1 MKTTT
6 FFVLSLLL
14 VASLPCFGLNY
25 TITFTGTGASSTVD
39 SVIVQNLTKGTSVT
53 VPAGNVLNLSDVPTA
68 VEQVSI
74 SDETIRV
81 YPASVTGKFIVSF
94 FSKKAGITQLSAF
107 SLDGRKVAGIS
118 IDLQAGSNTFELSLP
133 RGVFVIQVTGNEYAY
148 TAKILNQTGMQGNP
162 GIVYTGTEK
171 PAISN
176 PQKTKSSILGTTT
189 MAYTAGDQ
197 LLYKGISGNY
207 STIVTDRPTGSKTT
221 NFNFAACTDADGNN
235 YKVVTIGTQTWMAEN
250 LKTTQYN
257 DGIAIPLVTDN
268 TAWFNLSTPGYCWY
282 NNDAATYKNK
292 YGALYNWYTVNTG
305 KLAPTGWHVPTDAEW
320 TTLENY
326 LTANGYNCDGS
337 TSGDYYAKSLA
348 ATTDWAID
356 TYDVGTI
363 GTDLSKNNST
373 GFSAL
378 PGGNRNSYFN
388 GMFFFVGSDGG
399 WWSSSEYYTNYA
411 WYRYMIYSS
420 NYVDRRY
427 NNKQYGFSVRCVR
440 DRDIII
446 LPTLTTTATSSIT
459 TTTATSGGII
469 TNEGGAPITARGVCW
484 STSANPTIADSKTT
498 DGTGTGTFT
507 STLTGLTANTTYN
520 VRAYA
525 TNSGGTRYGT
535 QLSFTTAASDLY
547 TITDKDGNVYHT
559 VTIGTQTWMVEN
571 LKTTLYN
578 DGTAIPLVTDNTAW
592 YNLSTPA
599 YCWNNND
606 AATYKNTYGALYNW
620 YTVNTGK
627 LAPKGWHV
635 PTDAEW
641 TTLENYLIANGYNYD
656 GSTSGDYYAKSLAAT
671 TNWTT
676 DTNAGTIGNDLSRN
690 NSTGFS
696 ALPGGYR
703 TDSNGTFDIVGYN
716 GYWWSSTGSSTSY
729 AWGRYMY
736 YKDSYVYR
744 SSYGKQNGFSV
755 RCVRDSQ

>member
-1 MKTTT
+1 MKTKILQL
-6 FFVLSLLL
+6 V
-14 VASLPCFGLNY
+14 VASCFLGLLPVKTVALNY
-25 TITFTGTGASSTVD
+25 TISFTGTGASSTVD

-53 VPAGNVLNLSDVPTA
+53 VPAGNVLNLSDAATA

-81 YPASVTGKFIVSF
+81 YPASVTGKSIVSF
-94 FSKKAGITQLSAF
+94 FAKQAGVIQLSAF
-107 SLDGRKVAGIS
+107 SLDGRKVAGIN

-305 KLAPTGWHVPTDAEW
+305 KLAPTGWHVATDAEW

-326 LTANGYNCDGS
+326 LTANGYNYDGS
-337 TSGDYYAKSLA
+337 TSGENYAKSLA
-348 ATTDWAID
+348 ATTNWAID
-356 TYDVGTI
+356 TYTDAGAI
-363 GTDLSKNNST
+363 GTDLSKNNRT

-378 PGGNRNSYFN
+378 PGGNRGSSDGTFY
-388 GMFFFVGSDGG
+388 FVG
-399 WWSSSEYYTNYA
+399 
-411 WYRYMIYSS
+411 IY
-420 NYVDRRY
+420 
-427 NNKQYGFSVRCVR
+427 
-440 DRDIII
+440 
-446 LPTLTTTATSSIT
+446 
-459 TTTATSGGII
+459 
-469 TNEGGAPITARGVCW
+469 
-484 STSANPTIADSKTT
+484 
-498 DGTGTGTFT
+498 
-507 STLTGLTANTTYN
+507 
-520 VRAYA
+520 
-525 TNSGGTRYGT
+525 
-535 QLSFTTAASDLY
+535 
-547 TITDKDGNVYHT
+547 
-559 VTIGTQTWMVEN
+559 
-571 LKTTLYN
+571 
-578 DGTAIPLVTDNTAW
+578 
-592 YNLSTPA
+592 
-599 YCWNNND
+599 
-606 AATYKNTYGALYNW
+606 
-620 YTVNTGK
+620 
-627 LAPKGWHV
+627 
-635 PTDAEW
+635 
-641 TTLENYLIANGYNYD
+641 
-656 GSTSGDYYAKSLAAT
+656 
-671 TNWTT
+671 
-676 DTNAGTIGNDLSRN
+676 
-690 NSTGFS
+690 
-696 ALPGGYR
+696 
-703 TDSNGTFDIVGYN
+703 
-716 GYWWSSTGSSTSY
+716 GYWWSSTEFNTYY
-729 AWGRYMY
+729 AWNRHMSCNSS
-736 YKDSYVYR
+736 DVYR
-744 SSYGKQNGFSV
+744 DYVDKQSGFSV